1 MESWFPSPAARRE
14 NCEEK
19 IGSEFDGCALFP
31 LFVFGG
37 LLLLAGFGFF
47 LDAYLGPVGWV
58 FGGGFTLFGALMVF
72 LPIHL
77 MMVQSRIGTSKVT
90 LSVQPLYLGETF
102 QVQFVQ
108 PVKTSVTLNAVTF
121 ELICQ
126 EQVTYTGTFKSKNG
140 RVSKSTKT
148 KTVFSEKKVLAVSGT
163 IDPREKIRGELE
175 FTIPEDAM
183 HTLGDSGT
191 GIAWKLNVLTD
202 IANWPNHGGQIDVLV
217 APRSVRA
224 RPEA

>member
-14 NCEEK
+14 NCSEK
-19 IGSEFDGCALFP
+19 IGTEFDGCALFP
-31 LFVFGG
+31 FFVFGG

-47 LDAYLGPVGWV
+47 LEAYLGPVGWV
-58 FGGGFTLFGALMVF
+58 FGGGFTLFGALMVY

-77 MMVQSRIGTSKVT
+77 MMVQSRVGMSKVT

-126 EQVTYTGTFKSKNG
+126 EQTGNM
-140 RVSKSTKT
+140 
-148 KTVFSEKKVLAVSGT
+148 
-163 IDPREKIRGELE
+163 
-175 FTIPEDAM
+175 M
-183 HTLGDSGT
+183 HCRT
-191 GIAWKLNVLTD
+191 
-202 IANWPNHGGQIDVLV
+202 
-217 APRSVRA
+217 
-224 RPEA
+224 

>member
-1 MESWFPSPAARRE
+1 M
-14 NCEEK
+14 
-19 IGSEFDGCALFP
+19 
-31 LFVFGG
+31 
-37 LLLLAGFGFF
+37 
-47 LDAYLGPVGWV
+47 
-58 FGGGFTLFGALMVF
+58 
-72 LPIHL
+72 
-77 MMVQSRIGTSKVT
+77 
-90 LSVQPLYLGETF
+90 
-102 QVQFVQ
+102 
-108 PVKTSVTLNAVTF
+108 TLNAVTF

-202 IANWPNHGGQIDVLV
+202 IANWPNRGGQIDVLV